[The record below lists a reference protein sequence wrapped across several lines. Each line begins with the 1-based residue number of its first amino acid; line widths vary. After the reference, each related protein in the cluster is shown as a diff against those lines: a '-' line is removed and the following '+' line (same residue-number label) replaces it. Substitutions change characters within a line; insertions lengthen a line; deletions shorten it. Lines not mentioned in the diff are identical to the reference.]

1 MIDLAAIDLQYEG
14 ATVEHNGLLV
24 GSGTGSEVMGN
35 PINPIAW
42 LANKM
47 AEFDDYLRAGEIII
61 SGSVVTP
68 IRVSPGDHIN
78 ITFTRLGSV
87 NASFI

>member
-1 MIDLAAIDLQYEG
+1 MKLMSG
-14 ATVEHNGLLV
+14 T
-24 GSGTGSEVMGN
+24 GTGSEVMGN

-47 AEFDDYLRAGEIII
+47 AEYNDYLKAGEIII

-68 IRVSPGDHIN
+68 VRVNPGSHIN

-87 NASFI
+87 GATFI

>member
-1 MIDLAAIDLQYEG
+1 M
-14 ATVEHNGLLV
+14 
-24 GSGTGSEVMGN
+24 GS
-35 PINPIAW
+35 PINSIVW

-47 AEFDDYLRAGEIII
+47 AELDDYFKEREIII

-68 IRVSPGDHIN
+68 VREQPGSN

-87 NASFI
+87 GATFVP

>member
-1 MIDLAAIDLQYEG
+1 MRYCRLG
-14 ATVEHNGLLV
+14 ATCQSLKKP
-24 GSGTGSEVMGN
+24 GSNALNTI
-35 PINPIAW
+35 PLAPW

-47 AEFDDYLRAGEIII
+47 AEFSDYLKAGEIII

-68 IRVSPGDHIN
+68 VKVQPGGHIN

-87 NASFI
+87 SATFV